1 MKITAVVALVAA
13 AIVTPGATGTA
24 RAENP
29 RRYVPANLSLISP
42 VETFPFQRKAVV
54 GVSVNLLYG
63 KSAAVYGF
71 EVGGVMN
78 HETEAFGGL
87 QLAGLA
93 NWVTGDVT
101 GIQLSAAVN
110 WAKGDC
116 SAFQVSSVNYC
127 GRGGAI
133 QGGLF
138 NAGGDGL
145 SAMQL
150 GVFGNMIDSAPF
162 AIQIAPFINNVV
174 KSFRGFQ
181 FGLWNLNG
189 QTVPVKTGSCG
200 HNCDVMSTTRYPNA
214 RSVGLSIGV
223 ANGAQRMR
231 GVQIGVLN
239 TARDVKGV
247 QVGALL
253 NFSGD
258 VSGLQLGLFNFARR
272 LRGVQ
277 LGLINVAYKNPLPVF
292 VGINAGF

>member
-1 MKITAVVALVAA
+1 MKIIVVVALSAA
-13 AIVTPGATGTA
+13 AIVSLGAPGKV
-24 RAENP
+24 RAEKP

-42 VETFPFQRKAVV
+42 VELFPFERKAVV

-71 EVGGVMN
+71 EVGGLMN

-93 NWVTGDVT
+93 NWVAGDVT
-101 GIQLSAAVN
+101 GVQLSGAVN
-110 WAKGDC
+110 WVKGDC

-127 GRGGAI
+127 ARGGAL
-133 QGGLF
+133 QVGLF
-138 NAGGDGL
+138 NAGGNGL

-150 GVFGNMIDSAPF
+150 GAFGNVIDSAPF

-174 KSFRGFQ
+174 KDFRGFQ
-181 FGLWNLNG
+181 LGFWNLNG

-200 HNCDVMSTTRYPNA
+200 HNCDVMSTTRYPDA
-214 RSVGLSIGV
+214 RSVGVSIGV
-223 ANGAQRMR
+223 ANGAQHMR
-231 GVQIGVLN
+231 GVQIGLLN
-239 TARDVKGV
+239 TARDLKGV
-247 QVGALL
+247 QVGALFNL
-253 NFSGD
+253 SGD
-258 VSGLQLGLFNFARR
+258 VSGLQIGLINVARR

-277 LGLINVAYKNPLPVF
+277 LGLLNVAYKNPLPVF